1 MDLDNEE
8 LMETKKEKG
17 LLKED
22 TSERVVELAKLR
34 KELNNLADK
43 IEKQNKFVSSKKYKG
58 LNNQEKFYIISYIN
72 GMNNSYHFLEKR
84 IEFIK
89 KELFGDDK
97 K

>member
-8 LMETKKEKG
+8 LLETKKAKG

-34 KELNNLADK
+34 KELNDLADK
-43 IEKQNKFVSSKKYKG
+43 IEKQNKFVSTKKYKN

-89 KELFGDDK
+89 KELFGNEK
-97 K
+97 

>member
-8 LMETKKEKG
+8 LIETKKEKG

-22 TSERVVELAKLR
+22 TSERVVELTKLR
-34 KELNNLADK
+34 KELNDLAEK
-43 IEKQNKFVSSKKYKG
+43 IEKQNKFVSTKKYKN

-89 KELFGDDK
+89 KELFGNEK
-97 K
+97 